1 MALVESLQRAI
12 DYMEEHLLDQISIEG
27 IAKQA
32 NLSTYHFQR
41 IFTILTDMSVG
52 EYLRRRRLTLA
63 AQQLSSANCKV
74 IDLAYK
80 YGYDT
85 PESFSKAFRKQHGVT
100 PSEMRKGIGKTQA
113 YNRLVIQVNLKGA
126 EPMEYR
132 IVEKDAFQVVGVKR
146 ELACSA
152 DGASPAPAIGQFW
165 AELNGN
171 GTVNQL
177 TQLINGDIKG
187 ALGITAN
194 YDEEKNV
201 IDYWIG
207 VERHGDVPEGFSS
220 TEVPASK
227 WAVFG
232 VRGPVMDAMPQTWK
246 KIYSEWFPS
255 NTYEHTGAASLEVY
269 TDADPTKPDAH
280 SEIWVPIK

>member
-12 DYMEEHLLDQISIEG
+12 DYMEEHLLDQITIEG

-32 NLSTYHFQR
+32 NLSPYHFQR
-41 IFTILTDMSVG
+41 IFTILTDVSVG

-63 AQQLSSANCKV
+63 AQQLSSGDCKV
-74 IDLAYK
+74 IDIAYK

-100 PSEMRKGIGKTQA
+100 PSEMRRGIGKTQA

-132 IVEKDAFQVVGVKR
+132 IVEREAFQVVGVKR
-146 ELACSA
+146 ELPCSA
-152 DGASPAPAIGQFW
+152 DGASPAPAIGRFW
-165 AELNGN
+165 AELNQD
-171 GTVNQL
+171 GTVGRL
-177 TQLINGDIKG
+177 SQLIDGDIDG
-187 ALGITAN
+187 VIGITAN
-194 YDEEKNV
+194 YDEGRNV

-207 VERHGDVPEGFSS
+207 VERRGDVPKRFSS
-220 TEVPASK
+220 TDVAASK
-227 WAVFG
+227 WAVFE
-232 VRGPVMDAMPQTWK
+232 VYGPVSDAMPQTWK

-255 NTYEHTGAASLEVY
+255 NTYEHNGSASLEVY
-269 TDADPTKPDAH
+269 KSDDPTKRDAY